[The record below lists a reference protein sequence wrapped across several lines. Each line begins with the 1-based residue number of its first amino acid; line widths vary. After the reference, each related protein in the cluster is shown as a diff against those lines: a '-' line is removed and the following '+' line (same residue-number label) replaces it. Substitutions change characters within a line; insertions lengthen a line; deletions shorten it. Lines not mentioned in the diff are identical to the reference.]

1 MAISQGLLCH
11 GGIGWD
17 TEVSF
22 SFYICFCVRFIRS
35 VKDLLVRIVEKIL
48 MFVIAGFPKIHSCL
62 SVLSE
67 LNFLDMYISVCLM
80 NDEDPIALS

>member
-1 MAISQGLLCH
+1 M
-11 GGIGWD
+11 
-17 TEVSF
+17 SF

-48 MFVIAGFPKIHSCL
+48 MFVTAGFPKIHSCL

-67 LNFLDMYISVCLM
+67 LNFLNMYISVCLM